1 MHFFHLIKLKDVQQT
16 FITTYNTHSNVEQ
29 VLHPPEKEISRPD
42 RRYTTLLLIVT
53 PIVPKTVGSVEWG
66 TSQRRVHHQVLYCH
80 HFCFYCHYPG
90 ALAPEDA

>member
-16 FITTYNTHSNVEQ
+16 FITTYKTHSNDEQ
-29 VLHPPEKEISRPD
+29 VSHPPEKEISRPD

-66 TSQRRVHHQVLYCH
+66 TSTKDVCIIR
-80 HFCFYCHYPG
+80 FYIVIISAFIVIIPG
-90 ALAPEDA
+90 L